1 MAGAMLL
8 VCATTGATSS
18 AAVAKLTDLLGG
30 ERGKLLL
37 GGVQDDIRFLRDE
50 LGGMDALLQRLAGI
64 EDEGGQL
71 GAKAGEWRREVRE
84 LAYDVEDCVDMFT
97 QALARRGGG
106 AAAGFVRRKTV
117 RGMVL
122 WWESSKV
129 AGEVHELRV
138 LEEGT
143 AVSATALTVRN
154 ACNL

>member
-37 GGVQDDIRFLRDE
+37 GGVQDE

-71 GAKAGEWRREVRE
+71 GAKAREWRREVRE

>member
-18 AAVAKLTDLLGG
+18 TAVAKLTDLLGG

-37 GGVQDDIRFLRDE
+37 GGVQDE

-71 GAKAGEWRREVRE
+71 GAKAREWRREVRE
-84 LAYDVEDCVDMFT
+84 LGYDVEDCVDMFT

>member
-1 MAGAMLL
+1 M
-8 VCATTGATSS
+8 T
-18 AAVAKLTDLLGG
+18 
-30 ERGKLLL
+30 
-37 GGVQDDIRFLRDE
+37 
-50 LGGMDALLQRLAGI
+50 
-64 EDEGGQL
+64 
-71 GAKAGEWRREVRE
+71 
-84 LAYDVEDCVDMFT
+84 
-97 QALARRGGG
+97 RGGG

-143 AVSATALTVRN
+143 AVSATALTVRK